1 MIQRPVQACSR
12 ATGGIGEHDAGVR
25 DCLPIDLLVLTGV
38 TGLVNAVSLLGLGH
52 IFTSNM
58 TDNVVLLALA
68 VAGEP
73 GISVARSATSLVA
86 FLGGA
91 VLGGRLGATM
101 AGDHGL
107 TLTLTGIAADSS
119 LAGGDNHRFGRR
131 LAAIASLF
139 VGAAIGALLLRL
151 GLALPLGLGGAC
163 VLAATAINTD
173 AASEVRLPLRS

>member
-1 MIQRPVQACSR
+1 MPAPRRLSSR
-12 ATGGIGEHDAGVR
+12 FWAAPFSAAGSALPWLATTV
-25 DCLPIDLLVLTGV
+25 
-38 TGLVNAVSLLGLGH
+38 
-52 IFTSNM
+52 F
-58 TDNVVLLALA
+58 
-68 VAGEP
+68 
-73 GISVARSATSLVA
+73 
-86 FLGGA
+86 
-91 VLGGRLGATM
+91 
-101 AGDHGL
+101 